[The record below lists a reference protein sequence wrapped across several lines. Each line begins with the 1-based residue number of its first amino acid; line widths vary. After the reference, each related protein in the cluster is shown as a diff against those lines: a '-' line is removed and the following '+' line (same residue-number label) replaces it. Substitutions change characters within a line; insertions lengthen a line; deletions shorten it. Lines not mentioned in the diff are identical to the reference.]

1 MKYDVN
7 EIKNNNDESFR
18 YKELLMKKEN
28 DINEQTDRIINIGLN
43 AVSIIGPIV
52 LYNIWMK
59 RGFEFDE
66 DSRVIKEGK
75 LKAIYFKGSFG
86 GFDMHLVQK

>member
-1 MKYDVN
+1 
-7 EIKNNNDESFR
+7 
-18 YKELLMKKEN
+18 MKKEN

-59 RGFEFDE
+59 RGFEFE
-66 DSRVIKEGK
+66 KEGTFTSGTFRNLINK
-75 LKAIYFKGSFG
+75 FRP
-86 GFDMHLVQK
+86 